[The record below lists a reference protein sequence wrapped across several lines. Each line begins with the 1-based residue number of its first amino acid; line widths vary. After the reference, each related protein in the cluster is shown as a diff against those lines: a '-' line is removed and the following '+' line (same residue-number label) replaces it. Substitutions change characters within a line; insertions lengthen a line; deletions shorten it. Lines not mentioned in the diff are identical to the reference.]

1 MPIILGALA
10 VLAAAYFWFM
20 RARNAAAAANDILDA
35 AKDVRLAA
43 RRFGFRRRSDVHPA
57 EGIEDDRVA
66 LAGLAASLLEL
77 QDYPTAEQKE
87 ALVRGLR
94 DQFSIPHSEAEELAV
109 LGRWIMQQCGSPD
122 QAVTRLTRRLYKLS
136 QQTRFAALAEILKGI
151 AKFGDGSLS
160 DKQKAAL
167 GEIARGLRIH

>member
-1 MPIILGALA
+1 ALA
-10 VLAAAYFWFM
+10 VLAAVYIWVI
-20 RARNAAAAANDILDA
+20 RARNATEAAHEILDA
-35 AKDVRLAA
+35 ANDVRLAA
-43 RRFGFRRRSDVHPA
+43 RRFGFRRRNNTHPA

-87 ALVRGLR
+87 AMIRGLR
-94 DQFSIPHSEAEELAV
+94 DQLSIPHSEAEELAV
-109 LGRWIMQQCGSPD
+109 LGRWITQQCGTPD

-136 QQTRFAALAEILKGI
+136 QQNRFAALAKILKGF

-167 GEIARGLRIH
+167 EEIARGLRIH